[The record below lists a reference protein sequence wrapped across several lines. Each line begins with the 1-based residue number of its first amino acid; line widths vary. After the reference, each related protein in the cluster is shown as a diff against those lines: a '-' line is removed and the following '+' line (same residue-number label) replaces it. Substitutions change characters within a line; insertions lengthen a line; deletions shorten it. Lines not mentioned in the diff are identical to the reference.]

1 MGAELIPLAFTTGW
15 GSGINAYAV
24 VLVLGIADRFL
35 HVGQI
40 PDALART
47 DVLVGAA
54 ILFVLELVADKI
66 PYVDSVWD
74 SVHTVVR
81 PAVGATIG
89 YLIGHETAGL
99 AAAVGAATG
108 GVTALVSHGVK
119 AGLRGIINTSPEPA
133 SNIVVSTGEDI
144 TVTGVTA
151 LAIAHPWAAATI
163 ALLLLAV
170 GAFIV
175 WKLAG
180 RLRRLKRRYDAWGE
194 RVGIAEPTGRGRP
207 LGDTTPPGVRP
218 PRLRPPRR
226 RADPTRPLPTD
237 DAERGRPG

>member
-1 MGAELIPLAFTTGW
+1 MGAELIPMAFTTGW

-24 VLVLGIADRFL
+24 VLVLGLADRFL

-40 PDALART
+40 PDALGRT

-108 GVTALVSHGVK
+108 GVTALISHGVK

-133 SNIVVSTGEDI
+133 SNIVVSTGEDV

-194 RVGIAEPTGRGRP
+194 RVGIAAPTGRGAP
-207 LGDTTPPGVRP
+207 VDGTAPPGARP
-218 PRLRPPRR
+218 HAH
-226 RADPTRPLPTD
+226 RAERTRPLPTD
-237 DAERGRPG
+237 DAEHGRPG